1 MRVFLVGFMA
11 SGKSNLGKQLA
22 QMLKLPFVDLDE
34 FIKTRSGM
42 SIPDIFNTKGEAE
55 FRRIESAFLEEAI
68 AKKEDFVMACGGGIM
83 LSEANRRLL
92 KSAGISVFIDTPT
105 QTIIDRLLRDTEN
118 RPLLSG
124 LADDKLREKVV
135 SMMETRRKAYETAEL
150 SFYPE
155 KETLNDLINKFNK
168 E

>member
-34 FIKTRSGM
+34 IIKTRSGM

-55 FRRIESAFLEEAI
+55 FRRIETDLLEEAI

-83 LSEANRRLL
+83 ISEANRRLL
-92 KSAGISVFIDTPT
+92 KSAGTSIFIDTPT

-124 LADDKLREKVV
+124 LTDEKLREKVV

-150 SFYPE
+150 RFYPE
-155 KETLNDLINKFNK
+155 KEKLNDLINKFNK
-168 E
+168 

>member
-1 MRVFLVGFMA
+1 MRIFLVGFMA

-92 KSAGISVFIDTPT
+92 KSAGISIFIDTPT

-135 SMMETRRKAYETAEL
+135 SMIKTRRKAYKTADL

-155 KETLNDLINKFNK
+155 KETLNDLINKLYKF
-168 E
+168 